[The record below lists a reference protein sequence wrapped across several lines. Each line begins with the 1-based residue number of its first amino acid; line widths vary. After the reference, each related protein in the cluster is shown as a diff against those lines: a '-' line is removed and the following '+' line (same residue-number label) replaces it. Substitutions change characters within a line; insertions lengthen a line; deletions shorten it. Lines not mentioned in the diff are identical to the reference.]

1 MEIESVRLDLQ
12 PLYSRTQNFK
22 EQRKKKK
29 KPETEREVR
38 DQRPGFRACMRVAW
52 VACETQAVHRT

>member
-38 DQRPGFRACMRVAW
+38 EQRLGSRACMRVAW
-52 VACETQAVHRT
+52 VA